1 MLSTWPQMRVWLW
14 EAMNSA
20 LRRWTRGSPRSLGL
34 TEARDNRFLVS
45 GIPDTAGHL
54 GRAENKMGAP
64 RGRSA
69 IPRAE
74 GRRGQGERGLWVV
87 PMWAR
92 VLGPVHG

>member
-1 MLSTWPQMRVWLW
+1 MLSTWPRVGVWLW

-64 RGRSA
+64 GVDWSA
-69 IPRAE
+69 
-74 GRRGQGERGLWVV
+74 
-87 PMWAR
+87 
-92 VLGPVHG
+92 LGPRKERAGAGGALDGS